1 MSSDEVDALQ
11 RRLVAFVRAF
21 GLHKGD
27 ETPCGVPIPVSEAH
41 ALTALADAGTGG
53 LRQTDLARELG
64 LTKSTVSRLVDQ
76 LVDRGWAER
85 RAGEAD
91 GRVRSIV
98 LTPGGSGM
106 AAQVAAA
113 RADRLSRLLDRV
125 PPGERGAVLAAL
137 QALVEA
143 ADEA

>member
-1 MSSDEVDALQ
+1 MSSDVDADALQ

-41 ALTALADAGTGG
+41 ALTALADAGG
-53 LRQTDLARELG
+53 LTQTDLARQLS

-76 LVDRGWAER
+76 LAGRGWAER
-85 RAGEAD
+85 QAGQAD
-91 GRVRSIV
+91 GRLRTIV
-98 LTPGGSGM
+98 LTAAGENV
-106 AAQVAAA
+106 AAQVASA
-113 RADRLSRLLDRV
+113 RADRLARLLDRI
-125 PPGERGAVLAAL
+125 PADERPAVLAAL
-137 QALVEA
+137 QVLVEA